1 METTPR
7 PAVCDVSE
15 AAPVLPTG
23 ADAYLEQLSK
33 EQTRFLTALADANT
47 MLPGPT
53 SQLARVAAI
62 QSRLTQEFLDAQRAI
77 IKRRAET
84 EATVA
89 AVAIA
94 AEAEA
99 DRLFACARDESVMAS
114 VCGPTLHAAPT
125 GSPVAK
131 PAPVMALRPGAAAAG
146 AWPAPGS
153 SSPADVESLARLI
166 DGAFE
171 GAEPDGAAMKRQL
184 RELLDEWWRIENQE
198 DKAAV
203 DDANARAAMRV
214 HVANVESNQIVRAAA
229 VREEFAAPR
238 FAYEPPKHVPPIVAA
253 LDTTSHEELDDMLS
267 SLLDALDAP
276 IGLSEADVASTV
288 GAASTVD
295 AESTVAAGR
304 PVIDAPS
311 AVPFAAPPA
320 DAIPV
325 PFVRSVRGPVR
336 TGRSAVRPARFV
348 ERRDCRAPGGV
359 RSILGIAD
367 RTRIAWS
374 RLGVH
379 AGAVPGRCRHC
390 CAGAR
395 AGGRRVRSQ

>member
-23 ADAYLEQLSK
+23 ADAYLEHLSK
-33 EQTRFLTALADANT
+33 EQTRFLAALADANT

-131 PAPVMALRPGAAAAG
+131 PAPVMALTPGVAAAG
-146 AWPAPGS
+146 VWPAPGS
-153 SSPADVESLARLI
+153 SSPAEVESLARLI

-198 DKAAV
+198 DKAAI

-214 HVANVESNQIVRAAA
+214 HVATVESNQIVRAAA

-238 FAYEPPKHVPPIVAA
+238 FAYEPPKHVPPLVAA
-253 LDTTSHEELDDMLS
+253 LDTTSHEDLDDMLS

-276 IGLSEADVASTV
+276 IGLSEADVAPTIDV
-288 GAASTVD
+288 ASTVD
-295 AESTVAAGR
+295 AVAAGR
-304 PVIDAPS
+304 PVIDARS
-311 AVPFAAPPA
+311 AMPFAAPPA
-320 DAIPV
+320 GAIPV
-325 PFVRSVRGPVR
+325 PVPFADPFADPFAQVALPYGRPDSLNDETAAPQEAFDRFWGSLTARGSR
-336 TGRSAVRPARFV
+336 GRDWVFMQVLFPAVAV
-348 ERRDCRAPGGV
+348 
-359 RSILGIAD
+359 IAVL
-367 RTRIAWS
+367 A
-374 RLGVH
+374 LVL
-379 AGAVPGRCRHC
+379 AVVG
-390 CAGAR
+390 
-395 AGGRRVRSQ
+395 